1 MLSVDI
7 TGTLAKTIGGTSGI
21 ADQDMLGLKTPMK
34 KHIGQWLDERK
45 NGQHTWSMDPY
56 DKKLAERVKET
67 AAKAKNM
74 KIQTVV
80 WCGIGGSG
88 LGPKVIQEA
97 FESVKTVEFV
107 VIDVIDPSSLRFYL
121 EILDWKSTL
130 VVVVSKSGETLE
142 TMSAFF
148 LLWETLKKMRGIKP
162 AEHVIGITD
171 DKRGELKSFCADN
184 GIETLPITR
193 NTGGRYCVFTPVGLL
208 ALALLD
214 QNIDEFL
221 RGAKDMDTA
230 CQNVSADQNPA
241 AQLACAQFLLETKRG
256 CSVRVI
262 MPYAQ
267 RIASIA
273 RWDQQ
278 LVAESLGK
286 DELHNP
292 IPLAAIGTQDQHSLL
307 QQWMAGP
314 RKAWHVFIRE
324 TEKPELLVPA
334 NLPLE
339 FAYIAGKGFGQLLDA
354 CAEGT
359 AKALTQAKRPHATVT
374 LTRIDAYHLGQLFF
388 LLMAE
393 VVFLGKL
400 YRIDPYGQPAVEI
413 GKKIARG
420 ILSRGAAAEE

>member
-1 MLSVDI
+1 MLTVDI
-7 TGTLAKTIGGTSGI
+7 TGTLAKTIGTTYGL
-21 ADQDMLGLKTPMK
+21 ADQDLLGLKTPLK
-34 KHIGQWLDERK
+34 KHIGQWLEERK
-45 NGQHTWSMDPY
+45 EGQHTWSMDPY
-56 DKKLAERVKET
+56 DKKMTEKVKEV
-67 AAKAKNM
+67 AKRAKKL

-80 WCGIGGSG
+80 WIGIGGSG

-97 FESVKTVEFV
+97 FESTKTVEFV
-107 VIDVIDPSSLRFYL
+107 VIDVIDPHSLRFYM
-121 EILDWKSTL
+121 EILDWKSTF

-148 LLWETLKKMRGIKP
+148 LFWETLKKTRGIKP
-162 AEHVIGITD
+162 AEHVVGITD
-171 DKRGELKSFCADN
+171 SKRGELRAFCMDN
-184 GIETLPITR
+184 SIEMLPITR
-193 NTGGRYCVFTPVGLL
+193 DTGGRYCVFTPVGQL

-214 QNIDEFL
+214 QDVNEFL

-230 CQNVSADQNPA
+230 CQNLSADKNPA
-241 AQLACAQFLLETKRG
+241 AQLASAQFLLETKRG
-256 CSVRVI
+256 CNVRVI

-324 TEKPELLVPA
+324 TEKPELLVPKDLDPA
-334 NLPLE
+334 
-339 FAYIAGKGFGQLLDA
+339 FAYIAGKSFGQLLDA
-354 CAEGT
+354 CSEGT
-359 AKALTQAKRPHATVT
+359 SRALTTAKRPHATLT
-374 LTRIDAYHLGQLFF
+374 LTRTDAYHLGQLFF

-413 GKKIARG
+413 GKKIARE
-420 ILSRGAAAEE
+420 ILSRGISDPD